1 MNKKF
6 LLLWF
11 GEFISSIGSGLT
23 SFGLGVY
30 VFKET
35 QSAGA
40 MALVTLLAFLPSVIL
55 GIPAGVLADRY
66 DRRLLMM
73 IGDGL
78 SVFGLIYI
86 LICVQN
92 GGAKLWQI
100 CLGVSVSAVFAAVLD
115 PAYKATV
122 SDLVEPELYT
132 KASGMVNI
140 AGSSRYILSPIIA
153 GIILSIWDISVILI
167 FDICTFFVTVT
178 ATWVVRKGLENKKN
192 ENTMSMKEQMMEG
205 FAILRR
211 KKGVLI
217 LTIYA
222 ALISLFMGFIQVLSE
237 PLVLNFSSEKS
248 LGICETICA
257 MGMLVSSIFIGVKS
271 IKKNYVKILAGSLFA
286 SGITMIF
293 FGLKDN
299 IILITAAGFLF
310 FTTLPFANTV
320 LDYLVR
326 SNIDVSLQ
334 GRVWG
339 VIGVICQLGSAIS
352 YAACGVIADLVGNIF
367 DIGVGRGAGYSIC
380 AAGVIM
386 SIIALFVLKMK
397 SVRQLEKTN

>member
-6 LLLWF
+6 LILWI

-35 QSAGA
+35 GSAGA
-40 MALVTLLAFLPSVIL
+40 MALITLLAFIPMLIL

-66 DRRLLMM
+66 DRRILMM
-73 IGDGL
+73 IGDGF

-86 LICVQN
+86 LICVRN

-100 CLGVSVSAVFAAVLD
+100 CLGVTISAIFSSLLD

-122 SDLVEPELYT
+122 TDLVDQKDYT

-140 AGSSRYILSPIIA
+140 ASSSRYILAPFIA
-153 GIILSIWDISVILI
+153 GLILSVWDIQVILI

-178 ATWVVRKGLENKKN
+178 AIWFVKKGIKSNVNEKPKN
-192 ENTMSMKEQMMEG
+192 MLDQTKEG
-205 FAILRR
+205 FMILRK

-217 LTIYA
+217 LAIYA
-222 ALISLFMGFIQVLSE
+222 SLINLFMGFIQVLSE
-237 PLVLNFSSEKS
+237 PLVLSFASSKT
-248 LGICETICA
+248 LGFCETICA
-257 MGMLVSSIFIGVKS
+257 MGMLVSSVVLGIKS
-271 IKKNYVKILAGSLFA
+271 LKKNYVKITAFSLFFA
-286 SGITMIF
+286 GIAMIF
-293 FGLKDN
+293 FGLFDN
-299 IILITAAGFLF
+299 ISLITISGFVF
-310 FTTLPFANTV
+310 FMTLPFANGA

-326 SNIDVSLQ
+326 SNIDDELQ

-339 VIGVICQLGSAIS
+339 VIGVISLIGSAIS
-352 YAACGVIADLVGNIF
+352 YAISGVIADCIGNVF
-367 DIGVGRGAGYSIC
+367 HIGVGRGAGYSILV
-380 AAGVIM
+380 AGIIM
-386 SIIALFVLKMK
+386 AVIALFLLRFK
-397 SVRQLEKTN
+397 SVRELER